1 MSEINNLFIERT
13 AKTPEVRFDIASGE
27 LLLTGK
33 SIPENSIKFYEPLL
47 LWLEDYINTP
57 QQTTDL
63 QLKLE
68 YFNTSSTLWIAKIIR
83 TLSKISLENS
93 VLFIHLYFDE
103 EDFGSLEEDELKD
116 LIGSLI
122 NNVHDPVVNIGVK
135 IHYINAEGKTV
146 SGSTVL
152 FSRDKK
158 YTIVGLML

>member
-13 AKTPEVRFDIASGE
+13 AKTPEVRFDISSGE

-33 SIPENSIKFYEPLL
+33 SIPENSTKFYEPLL
-47 LWLEDYINTP
+47 LWLEDYINSP
-57 QQTTDL
+57 LQTTDFH
-63 QLKLE
+63 LKLE
-68 YFNTSSTLWIAKIIR
+68 YFNSSSTLWIAKIIK
-83 TLSKISLENS
+83 TLSRIYLENS

-103 EDFGSLEEDELKD
+103 EDFESLDEDELKE

-122 NNVHDPVVNIGVK
+122 SNVNDPVVKIGVK